1 MDNENPF
8 TLTESN
14 FFVDEFKNKNY
25 NTRIFYISRL
35 SHICSL
41 LSENQV
47 HSSFIPFLNSLLTK
61 FENTAEVFTAY
72 ARSYEQLIIFIIE
85 HSSIQNDTNAMLN
98 VIKESLTTLINDYF
112 THLLKNEDDITQST
126 SLTCFTNLIDYA
138 YEKQCQILIDI
149 FISYILNFTCDN
161 NSKII
166 YSMSLVLPYF
176 YKIISSDEI
185 MQKYQKCIE
194 SILSPNVYYVFRKNL
209 LENLSNIVP
218 YLNSEKHASLLS
230 YINDICINIPNKEQ
244 NEFILINIIIM
255 SYKLININPLQYK
268 TLLSIMLD
276 KVNITTLIQL
286 SLRLNQTLIEFIDN
300 VQPIIKSH
308 PNYLKF
314 IIFTLKDNAIKSDP
328 EVKIAVLTNIDK
340 WIDKIQIS
348 LMQGEC
354 EFSYMI
360 IQIFQTVTVSD
371 PNKNVRKALSKVLTR
386 VLDKLISL
394 SNLLTLSTSNELAF
408 TDIYTKLLNDNVF
421 EVKYEVVKHMNLNVF
436 NFKYLFDVVISQTCI
451 NDSYW
456 RIRLETLKNVFE
468 MIKDMIRSNVYIN
481 EYRKQL
487 LVILKCFYKDKASDV
502 RELTL
507 EVIKYILDNSNRQFK
522 VDLMGDFWSIQ
533 QEMLTVGGEMSYH
546 LGVFAVKSV
555 LLLKHYYLEQDYNS
569 VVSDKVEKAKLEW
582 EKDLGCKIE

>member
-1 MDNENPF
+1 MDNDNPF
-8 TLTESN
+8 SLTESN
-14 FFVDEFKNKNY
+14 FFIDEFKNKNY

-35 SHICSL
+35 THICSL

-47 HSSFIPFLNSLLTK
+47 HSTFIPFLNSLLTK

-85 HSSIQNDTNAMLN
+85 HSTIQSNQN
-98 VIKESLTTLINDYF
+98 VIKESLTTLINGYF
-112 THLLKNEDDITQST
+112 THLLKNEDDITQAT
-126 SLTCFTNLIDYA
+126 ALTCFTRLIDYA
-138 YEKQCQILIDI
+138 YDKQCQILIDI

-161 NSKII
+161 NSKIL
-166 YSMSLVLPYF
+166 YSMSVVLPYF
-176 YKIISSDEI
+176 YKIISSDEV
-185 MQKYQKCIE
+185 MQKHQKCIE
-194 SILSPNVYYVFRKNL
+194 SILSPNVYYPFRRNL
-209 LENLSNIVP
+209 LENLSNIIP
-218 YLNSEKHASLLS
+218 YLNNEKHASLLS

-255 SYKLININPLQYK
+255 SYKLINVNPLQYK
-268 TLLSIMLD
+268 PLLSIMLD
-276 KVNITTLIQL
+276 KINISTLVQL
-286 SLRLNQTLIEFIDN
+286 SLRLNQTFIEFIDN

-308 PNYLKF
+308 PNYLKY

-328 EVKIAVLTNIDK
+328 EVKIAMLTNIDK
-340 WIDKIQIS
+340 WIDKTQLT

-354 EFSYMI
+354 EFSNMI

-408 TDIYTKLLNDNVF
+408 NDIYTKLLNDTVF

-436 NFKYLFDVVISQTCI
+436 NFKYLYDVVISQTCI
-451 NDSYW
+451 NDTYW
-456 RIRLETLKNVFE
+456 RIRLETLKNIFE

-487 LVILKCFYKDKASDV
+487 LTLLKCFYKDKASDV

-533 QEMLTVGGEMSYH
+533 QEMLTVGTDMSYH

-582 EKDLGCKIE
+582 EKVLGCKIE

>member
-1 MDNENPF
+1 
-8 TLTESN
+8 
-14 FFVDEFKNKNY
+14 
-25 NTRIFYISRL
+25 
-35 SHICSL
+35 
-41 LSENQV
+41 
-47 HSSFIPFLNSLLTK
+47 
-61 FENTAEVFTAY
+61 
-72 ARSYEQLIIFIIE
+72 
-85 HSSIQNDTNAMLN
+85 
-98 VIKESLTTLINDYF
+98 
-112 THLLKNEDDITQST
+112 
-126 SLTCFTNLIDYA
+126 
-138 YEKQCQILIDI
+138 
-149 FISYILNFTCDN
+149 
-161 NSKII
+161 
-166 YSMSLVLPYF
+166 MSVVLPYF
-176 YKIISSDEI
+176 YKIISSDEV
-185 MQKYQKCIE
+185 MQKHQKCIE
-194 SILSPNVYYVFRKNL
+194 SILSPNVYYPFRRNL
-209 LENLSNIVP
+209 LENLSNIIP
-218 YLNSEKHASLLS
+218 YLNNEKHASLLS

-255 SYKLININPLQYK
+255 SYKLINVNPLQYK
-268 TLLSIMLD
+268 PLLSIMLD
-276 KVNITTLIQL
+276 KINISTLVQL
-286 SLRLNQTLIEFIDN
+286 SLRLNQTFIEFIDN

-308 PNYLKF
+308 PNYLKY

-328 EVKIAVLTNIDK
+328 EVKIAMLTNIDK
-340 WIDKIQIS
+340 WIDKTQLT

-354 EFSYMI
+354 EFSNMI

-408 TDIYTKLLNDNVF
+408 NDIYTKLLNDTVF

-436 NFKYLFDVVISQTCI
+436 NFKYLYDVVISQTCI
-451 NDSYW
+451 NDTYW
-456 RIRLETLKNVFE
+456 RIRLETLKNIFE

-487 LVILKCFYKDKASDV
+487 LTLLKCFYKDKASDV

-533 QEMLTVGGEMSYH
+533 QEMLTVGTDMSYH

-555 LLLKHYYLEQDYNS
+555 LLLKHYYLEQDYKS

-582 EKDLGCKIE
+582 EKVLGCKIE

>member
-1 MDNENPF
+1 MDNDNPF
-8 TLTESN
+8 SLTESN
-14 FFVDEFKNKNY
+14 FFIDEFKNKNY

-35 SHICSL
+35 THICSL

-47 HSSFIPFLNSLLTK
+47 HSTFIPFLNSLLTK

-85 HSSIQNDTNAMLN
+85 HSTIQSNQN
-98 VIKESLTTLINDYF
+98 VIKESLTTLINGYF
-112 THLLKNEDDITQST
+112 THLLKNEDDITQAT
-126 SLTCFTNLIDYA
+126 ALTCFTRLIDYA
-138 YEKQCQILIDI
+138 YDKQCQILIDI

-161 NSKII
+161 NSKIL
-166 YSMSLVLPYF
+166 YSMSVVLPYF
-176 YKIISSDEI
+176 YKIISSDEV

-194 SILSPNVYYVFRKNL
+194 SILSPNVYYPFKRNL
-209 LENLSNIVP
+209 LENLSNIIP
-218 YLNSEKHASLLS
+218 YLNNEKHASLLS

-255 SYKLININPLQYK
+255 SYKLINVNPLQYK
-268 TLLSIMLD
+268 PLLSIMLD
-276 KVNITTLIQL
+276 KINISTLVQL
-286 SLRLNQTLIEFIDN
+286 SLRLNQTFIEFIDN

-308 PNYLKF
+308 PNYLKY

-328 EVKIAVLTNIDK
+328 EVKIAMLTNIDK
-340 WIDKIQIS
+340 WIDKTQLT

-354 EFSYMI
+354 EFSNMI

-408 TDIYTKLLNDNVF
+408 NDIYTKLLNDTVF

-436 NFKYLFDVVISQTCI
+436 NFKYLYDVVISQTCI
-451 NDSYW
+451 NDTYW
-456 RIRLETLKNVFE
+456 RIRLETLKNIFE

-487 LVILKCFYKDKASDV
+487 LTLLKCFYKDKASDV

-533 QEMLTVGGEMSYH
+533 QEMLTVGTDMSYH

-582 EKDLGCKIE
+582 EKVLGCKIE

>member
-1 MDNENPF
+1 MDNDNPF
-8 TLTESN
+8 SLTESN
-14 FFVDEFKNKNY
+14 FFIDEFKNKNY

-35 SHICSL
+35 THICSL

-47 HSSFIPFLNSLLTK
+47 HSTFIPFLNSLLTK

-85 HSSIQNDTNAMLN
+85 HSTIQSNQN
-98 VIKESLTTLINDYF
+98 VIKESVTTLINGYF
-112 THLLKNEDDITQST
+112 THLLKNEDDITQAT
-126 SLTCFTNLIDYA
+126 ALTCFTRLIDYA
-138 YEKQCQILIDI
+138 YDKQCQILIDI

-161 NSKII
+161 NSKIL
-166 YSMSLVLPYF
+166 YSMSVVLPYF
-176 YKIISSDEI
+176 YKIISSDEV
-185 MQKYQKCIE
+185 MQKHQKCIE
-194 SILSPNVYYVFRKNL
+194 SILSPNVYYPFRRNL
-209 LENLSNIVP
+209 LENLSNIIP
-218 YLNSEKHASLLS
+218 YLNNEKHASLLS

-255 SYKLININPLQYK
+255 SYKLINVNPLQYK
-268 TLLSIMLD
+268 PLLSIMLD
-276 KVNITTLIQL
+276 KINISTLVQL
-286 SLRLNQTLIEFIDN
+286 SLRLNQTFIEFIDN

-308 PNYLKF
+308 PNYLKY

-328 EVKIAVLTNIDK
+328 EVKIAMLTNIDK
-340 WIDKIQIS
+340 WIDKTQLT

-354 EFSYMI
+354 EFSNMI

-408 TDIYTKLLNDNVF
+408 NDIYTKLLNDTVF

-436 NFKYLFDVVISQTCI
+436 NFKYLYDVVISQTCI
-451 NDSYW
+451 NDTYW
-456 RIRLETLKNVFE
+456 RIRLETLKNIFE

-487 LVILKCFYKDKASDV
+487 LTLLKCFYKDKASDV

-533 QEMLTVGGEMSYH
+533 QEMLTVGTDMSYH

-555 LLLKHYYLEQDYNS
+555 LLLKHYYLEQDYKS

-582 EKDLGCKIE
+582 EKVLGCKIE

>member
-1 MDNENPF
+1 MDNDNPF
-8 TLTESN
+8 SLTESN
-14 FFVDEFKNKNY
+14 FFIDEFKNKNY

-35 SHICSL
+35 THICSL

-47 HSSFIPFLNSLLTK
+47 HSTFVPFLNSLLTK

-85 HSSIQNDTNAMLN
+85 HSTIQNNLN
-98 VIKESLTTLINDYF
+98 VIKESLTTLINGYF
-112 THLLKNEDDITQST
+112 THLLKNEDDITQAT
-126 SLTCFTNLIDYA
+126 ALTCFTRLVDYA
-138 YEKQCQILIDI
+138 YDKQCQILIDI

-161 NSKII
+161 NSKIL
-166 YSMSLVLPYF
+166 YSMSVVLPYF
-176 YKIISSDEI
+176 YKIISSDEV
-185 MQKYQKCIE
+185 MQKHQKCIE
-194 SILSPNVYYVFRKNL
+194 SILSPNVYYPFRRNL
-209 LENLSNIVP
+209 LENLSNIIP
-218 YLNSEKHASLLS
+218 YLNNEKHAALLS

-268 TLLSIMLD
+268 PLLSIMLD
-276 KVNITTLIQL
+276 KINISTLVQL
-286 SLRLNQTLIEFIDN
+286 SLRLNQTFIEFIDN

-308 PNYLKF
+308 PNYLKY

-328 EVKIAVLTNIDK
+328 EVKIAMLTNIDK
-340 WIDKIQIS
+340 WIDKTQLT

-354 EFSYMI
+354 EFSNMI

-408 TDIYTKLLNDNVF
+408 NDIYTKLLNDTVF

-436 NFKYLFDVVISQTCI
+436 NFKYLYDVVISQTCI
-451 NDSYW
+451 SDSYW
-456 RIRLETLKNVFE
+456 RIRLETLKNIFE

-487 LVILKCFYKDKASDV
+487 LTLLKCFYKDKASDV

-533 QEMLTVGGEMSYH
+533 QEMLTVGTDMSYH

-582 EKDLGCKIE
+582 EKVLGCKIE